1 MQTTSISTTKVVEKR
16 TNTTSQPQ
24 KPAPQVVD
32 KRTQKTTT
40 VTTTK
45 TVTPAKPVTQVQVVE
60 KRSQKPG
67 STVKTTT
74 TTTTTVSNTRPPITT
89 TTNTRQPIT
98 TTTVS
103 NTRQPITTTTNTRQ
117 PLTTTTNTRQPI
129 TTTTT
134 KTTTTVSNTRQ
145 PINLASNKK
154 PATQVQ
160 TSNKRS
166 QNTTTVVKTSYSPSK
181 PATQPQVADKRT
193 HKTVPV
199 KVTTTQVKTV
209 EHKNQRSTSKPNSNA
224 PSKPQSKAGSQ
235 APTKKVEVKQYVYS
249 TVTDDDKIK
258 EAFELFDSNDGRIDA
273 GEVKDAMQNIGYDE
287 KNPVIFQVVSEL
299 DTPRNKNSGGATFDD
314 FCQTINYRIP
324 EKETEEELRKI
335 FELFLDP
342 NSETTSLDS
351 IKRVADEIGAN
362 IEEDELRAMLNKA
375 SKSGSEL
382 TFDDFVAIMK
392 EKL

>member
-1 MQTTSISTTKVVEKR
+1 MQTTSITTTKVVEKR
-16 TNTTSQPQ
+16 SNATSQP

-32 KRTQKTTT
+32 KRSQKTTT

-45 TVTPAKPVTQVQVVE
+45 TVTPAKPVTHVQVVE

-67 STVKTTT
+67 TTVKTTT
-74 TTTTTVSNTRPPITT
+74 TTTKTTVSNSNRP
-89 TTNTRQPIT
+89 
-98 TTTVS
+98 V
-103 NTRQPITTTTNTRQ
+103 
-117 PLTTTTNTRQPI
+117 
-129 TTTTT
+129 TTTT
-134 KTTTTVSNTRQ
+134 KTTVSN
-145 PINLASNKK
+145 SNR

-160 TSNKRS
+160 VANKRS
-166 QNTTTVVKTSYSPSK
+166 QNATTTTTVKTSVSPSK
-181 PATQPQVADKRT
+181 PAAKPQVVDNRA

-199 KVTTTQVKTV
+199 KVTTTQVKVV
-209 EHKNQRSTSKPNSNA
+209 EQKNQRAASKPGSNA
-224 PSKPQSKAGSQ
+224 ASKPQSKAASQ
-235 APTKKVEVKQYVYS
+235 APTKKVEVKKYVYS
-249 TVTDDDKIK
+249 SVTDDDKIK

-299 DTPRNKNSGGATFDD
+299 DNPRNKNSGGATFDD

-342 NSETTSLDS
+342 NSETTSLES

-362 IEEDELRAMLNKA
+362 IEEAELRAMLNKA

>member
-1 MQTTSISTTKVVEKR
+1 MQTTSITTTKVVEKR
-16 TNTTSQPQ
+16 SNATSQP

-32 KRTQKTTT
+32 KRSQKTTT

-45 TVTPAKPVTQVQVVE
+45 TVTPAKPVTHVQVVE

-67 STVKTTT
+67 TTVKTTT
-74 TTTTTVSNTRPPITT
+74 TTTTTVSN
-89 TTNTRQPIT
+89 
-98 TTTVS
+98 S
-103 NTRQPITTTTNTRQ
+103 NR
-117 PLTTTTNTRQPI
+117 
-129 TTTTT
+129 
-134 KTTTTVSNTRQ
+134 
-145 PINLASNKK
+145 

-160 TSNKRS
+160 VANKRS
-166 QNTTTVVKTSYSPSK
+166 QNTTTTTTMKTSVSPSK
-181 PATQPQVADKRT
+181 PAAKPQVVDNRA

-199 KVTTTQVKTV
+199 KVTTTQVKVV
-209 EHKNQRSTSKPNSNA
+209 EQKNQRAASKPGSNA
-224 PSKPQSKAGSQ
+224 ASKPQSKAASQ
-235 APTKKVEVKQYVYS
+235 APTKKVEVKKYVYS
-249 TVTDDDKIK
+249 SVTDDDKIK

-299 DTPRNKNSGGATFDD
+299 DNPRNKNSGGATFDD

-342 NSETTSLDS
+342 NSETTSLES

-362 IEEDELRAMLNKA
+362 IEEAELRAMLNKA